1 MAVSQHRTGA
11 RKRPCF
17 VCALLV
23 AAVLAPDANAGA
35 RTAAPARGRIA
46 PPAQAACSSGSLT
59 SYFGRVI
66 GYKREAA
73 RTWLKIATDYGTVE
87 ALSVPP
93 GAKHFLYR
101 GRAFVEADWARIE
114 SKPGV
119 LRPGTRATAWVCE
132 GGGQAPLIDWNGV
145 VE

>member
-1 MAVSQHRTGA
+1 MASSRQGTGA

-17 VCALLV
+17 VYGLLV
-23 AAVLAPDANAGA
+23 GALLAPDAGA
-35 RTAAPARGRIA
+35 RPGAAPARGRIA

-59 SYFGRVI
+59 SYFGRVV
-66 GYKREAA
+66 GYKREAS

-87 ALSVPP
+87 VLTVPP
-93 GAKHFLYR
+93 GAKHLLYR
-101 GRAFVEADWARIE
+101 GRAFGEGDWARIE

-132 GGGQAPLIDWNGV
+132 GSAQAPLIDWNGAA
-145 VE
+145 E

>member
-1 MAVSQHRTGA
+1 MLATQHGTGA
-11 RKRPCF
+11 RKRPRF
-17 VCALLV
+17 VYALLLV
-23 AAVLAPDANAGA
+23 AAFAQCASA
-35 RTAAPARGRIA
+35 RPATGRGRIA

-66 GYKREAA
+66 GYKREAT

-93 GAKHFLYR
+93 GAKQFLYR
-101 GRAFVEADWARIE
+101 GQPFAAGDWARIE

-132 GGGQAPLIDWNGV
+132 GGTQAPLIDWNGA